1 MSSWLEQLERELDE
15 RLSAFLRNNPMQEQ
29 LFSQQHQQDRAQA
42 LQRQRQQL
50 QHEAEQQRRQLLNLA
65 EEVRAWQGRI
75 DKARSA
81 GADALT
87 ERAQQH
93 VNGLTDHGRVL
104 WADLEDP
111 GRRFREVDHRL
122 EELQRQQRAPRP
134 SSLEKDWA
142 LFEAQ
147 QELETMRRE
156 SGLS

>member
-87 ERAQQH
+87 QRAQQH
-93 VNGLTDHGRVL
+93 VIGLMDQGRVL
-104 WADLEDP
+104 WADLEDL
-111 GRRFREVDHRL
+111 GRRFREVDQQL
-122 EELQRQQRAPRP
+122 EELQRQQQKPSP

-142 LFEAQ
+142 MFEAQ